1 MKSESVVNFFYS
13 KRGFTIYVLVL
24 FVLTF
29 LSLGK
34 SLSFHFYRDDWT
46 QFWYA
51 LNYSELFLSKST
63 VFIMHPGAAI
73 EEFIGLKF
81 FGMSPFAWQMWG
93 LTLRVLNSLALA
105 LMMYV
110 LTRSKTIA
118 YLAGILYAPSA
129 IGIESIVGVSS
140 HTSPMIIIFF
150 ALGFY
155 FWVNSA
161 SKFLS
166 IKRIGAFIFL
176 FLSVWISPVRA
187 LPLLLFIPLWE
198 ISYVWVG
205 KRKEKLNRK
214 SILLKLRNLLVLA
227 PIFLYIRNYMV
238 KFGSPQIKTSGSD
251 IKALLTSLGSLSLG
265 WLIPF
270 PESVSQSES
279 SWILVVGGIVFLAL
293 LICISI
299 LFTFFRIK
307 KLRVYFLLFAL
318 MFIDYFPN
326 WLTSKYMMVGVSHR
340 YLTLSALGLV
350 GVLVIFISGLR
361 YKAQRILVL
370 VFVAASIFNA
380 NRILLHQNEYRSF
393 TKTQAIINKLDKDVA
408 PAQKDVI
415 FLFLGGQLRA
425 EVLDMGGV
433 PMFAFKRGITE
444 ERDLPIATGDI
455 ELIKNLLCKGGV
467 KRPALY
473 YWIIQENKVPLS
485 HVYAWQLDDK
495 GVLTNTSTSVRE
507 DIQRQLDCE
516 YLD

>member
-1 MKSESVVNFFYS
+1 MESKNFVKFFSS
-13 KRGFTIYVLVL
+13 KKGFIIYLSVIL
-24 FVLTF
+24 FLAF

-51 LNYSELFLSKST
+51 INYPQLFLSKST

-73 EEFIGLKF
+73 EEFIGLKV
-81 FGMSPFAWQMWG
+81 FGMNPFLWQLWG
-93 LTLRVLNSLALA
+93 LILRLLNSLALA
-105 LMMYV
+105 LIMYV
-110 LTRSKTIA
+110 MTRSKTIA

-140 HTSPMIIIFF
+140 HTSPMIIVFF
-150 ALGFY
+150 APGFY
-155 FWVNSA
+155 FWVNSS

-176 FLSVWISPVRA
+176 FLSVWISPLRT
-187 LPLLLFIPLWE
+187 LPLLLIIPLWE
-198 ISYVWVG
+198 ISHVWVG
-205 KRKEKLNRK
+205 NSKEKLSKK
-214 SILLKLRNLLVLA
+214 SVLLKIRNLLVLT

-238 KFGSPQIKTSGSD
+238 MFGSPPIKTSWTD

-279 SWILVVGGIVFLAL
+279 SRILIAGGIVFLAI
-293 LICISI
+293 LIFISI

-318 MFIDYFPN
+318 MFITYFPN

-340 YLTLSALGLV
+340 YLTLSGLGLV
-350 GVLVIFISGLR
+350 GVLAIFISGLR

-370 VFVAASIFNA
+370 VFVAASIFNS
-380 NRILLHQNEYRSF
+380 NRILIRQNEYRSF
-393 TKTQAIINKLDKDVA
+393 TRTQAIINRLDKDV
-408 PAQKDVI
+408 PLGQKDFI

-425 EVLDMGGV
+425 EVFDMGGV

-444 ERDLPIATGDI
+444 EKDLPIATGDI
-455 ELIKNLLCKGGV
+455 ELIKNLLCKEGV
-467 KRPALY
+467 KRPALN

-485 HVYAWQLDDK
+485 HVYAWHLDDK
-495 GVLTNTSTSVRE
+495 GMLINTSGSVRE
-507 DIQRQLDCE
+507 DVKRQLNCD
-516 YLD
+516 YLK